1 MTLSFLAAGATFGAL
16 LLAAYWLTYRPYS
29 GPEERLRALTKS
41 ARENDVA
48 KAESRVRN
56 ATPASEGAATAGLF
70 GLVPAGLMKRTE
82 ERLLMAGSPLTPAA
96 FYASVLVLAS
106 LLPFAL
112 VMFLIVSGQG
122 ASPVFLIL
130 VPLLVMVGAWV
141 PFAWLR
147 AQVRRHQA
155 AIRKELPDVLDLLT
169 LCVES
174 GLGLDAAFRRVSEE
188 TPGPLA
194 MEIQQMLHEV
204 DLGKP
209 RRDALLDLAARAPI
223 PEIGVVVNAMIQSQQ
238 MGTSLANTLRA
249 QTQRLRLKRRQ
260 RAEQLARQASVK
272 MAFPL
277 VIFLMPS
284 VFIVVLGPI
293 AINVFR
299 ALSK

>member
-1 MTLSFLAAGATFGAL
+1 MILSFLAAGATFGSL

-48 KAESRVRN
+48 KAPSRVRN
-56 ATPASEGAATAGLF
+56 ATPALEAAATAGLF

-112 VMFLIVSGQG
+112 VMFLIVSGSG

-130 VPLLVMVGAWV
+130 LPLLVMVGAWV

-147 AQVRRHQA
+147 TRVRRHQA

-204 DLGKP
+204 DMGKP